1 MSVLDLRDAYHTLPL
16 AEESQKYCGITP
28 YYGCPTYVYL
38 RMGMGMSCSP
48 ALWQQF
54 VHVIWEELPNKER
67 YKIIMDD
74 ILIFSTKEQHWED
87 LDNLFKVL
95 VKYGLKISPHKCQ
108 LFRNELV
115 YMGLQFIVKDGVA
128 HYTAMKEKCD
138 AIRNMQTPKSVK
150 ECHTFCGMVNFLS
163 TFCKNLRELL
173 IPIYDLTKKRAR
185 FQWTDK
191 HQKAFE
197 EIKQLLVKPPVLRM
211 VSGDGIFRLES
222 DTSHTAAGGTLY
234 QWQDNQWVLVGYH
247 SKKLPPPVQNYGVT
261 ELELTGLL
269 ANIHGFEQKLRN
281 NYFEVIVDHKA
292 IDYMVKSKHQPTTTR
307 LANLLLKLMEYTF
320 DLKYLE
326 GNKLK
331 VSDALSRLYIEEK
344 HKINDVI
351 PLNFLLHYSDRQ
363 LLNDYHKA
371 TSLDH
376 LAHNKSKQLLNTR
389 TRYPRK
395 AHTQLLSRYQA
406 GNSKP
411 PDKKEQGLPQTTQA
425 VTKNK
430 PPNETNSTHLDQLK
444 DLVSIPTVNKLQLVN
459 QTTDPLSLHQDQLQ
473 KQVVNTIREVPE
485 QFFEDLKQ
493 VIPANDKLSIFRK
506 HIPKQKEID
515 ALLANLRKRVLHNLM
530 VNLDTKDL
538 IEAYDT
544 SIRFKDIYRYVQDGR
559 LSGNVKTQK
568 KIAGEA
574 NSYVTVNNLLFKIVQ
589 YKESGKWVH
598 YLPLVIPEKYEA
610 HIMNMYHNS
619 LLAMHQGPY
628 KTFLTIRKQ
637 FHFPNM
643 LPKLQRYIEAC
654 TICQRSKPKRNAHR
668 PYYGRIPIDYIP
680 CENLAVNLKSMPKG
694 FLNYEHLLIATC
706 EKTNFVYAIPLKNK
720 KTQTIADAL
729 IHRVF
734 LLTGP
739 PTKLSIDQDSALTSQ
754 VITEVLR
761 SLECTMQ
768 IISPWNHGSSKAE
781 RQIQTIGNMISKHLT
796 EKGSSW
802 PLYAAIRAYAM
813 NTFASNALQGLSPFE
828 LVFTRKPRQ
837 LTSFEMPKWNTIEPQ
852 YREFF
857 KLLMEKARM
866 YRDMDLEWRT
876 LQALDFRNKNRML
889 TNIETFAANDIVYL
903 LAPHASALQSNA
915 QKFRQDY
922 VGPLAID
929 TKIDD
934 THYLLKD
941 ITGRTLKGDYHINR
955 LKRAGEI
962 TPEGIIKSY
971 EQLRQ
976 QMGLPVARP
985 AQLALP
991 SSSNEQLSIAA

>member
-1 MSVLDLRDAYHTLPL
+1 
-16 AEESQKYCGITP
+16 
-28 YYGCPTYVYL
+28 
-38 RMGMGMSCSP
+38 
-48 ALWQQF
+48 
-54 VHVIWEELPNKER
+54 
-67 YKIIMDD
+67 
-74 ILIFSTKEQHWED
+74 
-87 LDNLFKVL
+87 
-95 VKYGLKISPHKCQ
+95 
-108 LFRNELV
+108 
-115 YMGLQFIVKDGVA
+115 
-128 HYTAMKEKCD
+128 MKEKCD
-138 AIRNMQTPKSVK
+138 AIHNMQTPKSVK
-150 ECHTFCGMVNFLS
+150 KCLS
-163 TFCKNLRELL
+163 TFCKNLQELL
-173 IPIYDLTKKRAR
+173 IPIYDLTKKRAH

-211 VSGDGIFRLES
+211 VSGDSIFQLES
-222 DTSHTAAGGTLY
+222 DTSHTAPGGTLY

-269 ANIHGFEQKLRN
+269 ANFHGFEQKLQN
-281 NYFEVIVDHKA
+281 NYFEVIVDNKKK

-331 VSDALSRLYIEEK
+331 VSDALSHLYIEEK

-351 PLNFLLHYSDRQ
+351 TLNFLLHYSDRQ

-371 TSLDH
+371 TGLDH
-376 LAHNKSKQLLNTR
+376 LAHNNSKQLPNTR
-389 TRYPRK
+389 TRYPHK
-395 AHTQLLSRYQA
+395 AHTQPLSRYQA

-411 PDKKEQGLPQTTQA
+411 PDKKEQGLPQTTLA

-493 VIPANDKLSIFRK
+493 VIPANDKLSILRK

-515 ALLANLRKRVLHNLM
+515 ALLANLCKRVLHNLM

-544 SIRFKDIYRYVQDGR
+544 SIRFKGIYRYVQDGR
-559 LSGNVKTQK
+559 LSGNVKMQK

-628 KTFLTIRKQ
+628 KTFLTIWKQ

-654 TICQRSKPKRNAHR
+654 TVCQRSKPKRNAHR
-668 PYYGRIPIDYIP
+668 PYYRRIPIDYIP
-680 CENLAVNLKSMPKG
+680 CKNLAIDLKSMPKA
-694 FLNYEHLLIATC
+694 FLNYKHLLIATC

-754 VITEVLR
+754 VIIKVLR

-802 PLYAAIRAYAM
+802 PLYAVISTYAM

-828 LVFTRKPRQ
+828 LVFARKPCQ
-837 LTSFEMPKWNTIEPQ
+837 LTSFEMPKLNTIKPQ

-857 KLLMEKARM
+857 KLLMEKVKM
-866 YRDMDLEWRT
+866 
-876 LQALDFRNKNRML
+876 
-889 TNIETFAANDIVYL
+889 
-903 LAPHASALQSNA
+903 
-915 QKFRQDY
+915 
-922 VGPLAID
+922 
-929 TKIDD
+929 
-934 THYLLKD
+934 
-941 ITGRTLKGDYHINR
+941 
-955 LKRAGEI
+955 
-962 TPEGIIKSY
+962 
-971 EQLRQ
+971 
-976 QMGLPVARP
+976 
-985 AQLALP
+985 
-991 SSSNEQLSIAA
+991 